1 MKGLRE
7 REGVSQN
14 PENSHS
20 STSTTGNGGG
30 YGKGSGGVGLWN
42 VGGAPHAWPP

>member
-20 STSTTGNGGG
+20 STSTTGSGGG
-30 YGKGSGGVGLWN
+30 SGKGSGGVGLWN
-42 VGGAPHAWPP
+42 VGGHPHAWPP